1 MLEQAP
7 PSAAG
12 APVTCQGAT
21 ADSRDK
27 LNTLVESRPR
37 LEMLKILFFF
47 LFLCICEAGPVWTS
61 TGRNLINHGHKG
73 EPAGLWMGMV
83 FSSVPGVVQKG
94 VSSVPAPALRLP
106 L

>member
-47 LFLCICEAGPVWTS
+47 FSCVFVKQVQFGLVQGGTS
-61 TGRNLINHGHKG
+61 
-73 EPAGLWMGMV
+73 
-83 FSSVPGVVQKG
+83 
-94 VSSVPAPALRLP
+94 
-106 L
+106 